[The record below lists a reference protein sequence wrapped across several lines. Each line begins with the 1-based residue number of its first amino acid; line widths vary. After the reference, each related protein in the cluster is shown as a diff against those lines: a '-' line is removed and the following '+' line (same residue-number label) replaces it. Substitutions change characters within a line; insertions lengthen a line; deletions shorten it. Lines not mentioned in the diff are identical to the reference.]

1 MLSLFLMSRTAT
13 LHSTS
18 LNDEY
23 TTTAE
28 ASKLDQMAMQASGT
42 SLDLIETGIAIIQPV
57 TGEHPVIPAVTHGRV
72 IMPSLGNETLK
83 YDSLRLTD
91 QADCRAELG
100 RASWKLFH
108 TILSRF
114 PEQPTLDERE
124 ALKSYIHLFARLYPC
139 GEWYHRL

>member
-1 MLSLFLMSRTAT
+1 MSRTAT
-13 LHSTS
+13 LNSTS

-42 SLDLIETGIAIIQPV
+42 SLDLIETGIAVIQPV

-83 YDSLRLTD
+83 YVSV
-91 QADCRAELG
+91 CLG
-100 RASWKLFH
+100 RRLIVGRNWEERVGNYFILFFRDFRN
-108 TILSRF
+108 SPRWMNGK
-114 PEQPTLDERE
+114 R
-124 ALKSYIHLFARLYPC
+124 
-139 GEWYHRL
+139 